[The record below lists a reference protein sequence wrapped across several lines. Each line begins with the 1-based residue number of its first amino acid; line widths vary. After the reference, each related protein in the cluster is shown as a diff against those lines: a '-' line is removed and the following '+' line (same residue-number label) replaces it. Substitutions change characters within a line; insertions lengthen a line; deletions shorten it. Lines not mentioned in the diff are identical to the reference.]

1 MNSAKHILQYKGKTT
16 FSDLKKTN
24 EQTRELI
31 QYQKT
36 CTGLGWGENCQSKSF
51 VRQKVAPGGDPGI

>member
-36 CTGLGWGENCQSKSF
+36 CTGLGGGGELPKKSF
-51 VRQKVAPGGDPGI
+51 GRQKVTPGGDPGI

>member
-16 FSDLKKTN
+16 FSDFKKAN

-36 CTGLGWGENCQSKSF
+36 CTGWGENCQSQSF
-51 VRQKVAPGGDPGI
+51 GRQKVAPGGDPGI